1 MTEKEFI
8 ALLKTVPGSHREF
21 VSGVVNDAREF
32 GTMEEITR
40 FICENPDKS
49 AGYVVEHST
58 KLAGLI

>member
-32 GTMEEITR
+32 GTKEDIAR
-40 FICENPDKS
+40 FIDENPDVT
-49 AGYVVEHST
+49 AGHVVEYSN
-58 KLAGLI
+58 